1 MQLSSDT
8 WIQHAQLSSDTV
20 IFQSGKLSSD
30 ASSRFGS
37 RLQPFSMLS
46 NFVLQDILSHVF
58 SNREVQFSKCW
69 YQFFIRISKLSHTLS
84 SDSSPVEFRGA
95 SSQEK
100 SVVSVR
106 AFSLKINS
114 SSQVCLDICTGPSL

>member
-20 IFQSGKLSSD
+20 MFQSGKLSSD

-46 NFVLQDILSHVF
+46 NFVLPDILSHVF
-58 SNREVQFSKCW
+58 SNGKFNLQNVGIK
-69 YQFFIRISKLSHTLS
+69 FFIRFSQPSHTLS

-100 SVVSVR
+100 SV
-106 AFSLKINS
+106 
-114 SSQVCLDICTGPSL
+114 